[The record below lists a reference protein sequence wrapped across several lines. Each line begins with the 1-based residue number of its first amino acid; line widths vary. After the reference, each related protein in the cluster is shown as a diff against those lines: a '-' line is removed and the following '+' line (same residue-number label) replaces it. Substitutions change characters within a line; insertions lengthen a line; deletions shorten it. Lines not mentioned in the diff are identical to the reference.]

1 MNKYQEALN
10 NLKEPTDECL
20 DKQLQLAENLDEPI
34 VYKHQ

>member
-10 NLKEPTDECL
+10 NLKEPTDEWL